1 MGWDHHPQ
9 QRRRNSVT
17 LATRARQ
24 PHLPRET
31 ALLTVAAEDS
41 NPVTTLWDT
50 PEPHLGETNPGMCS
64 SRGQW
69 SEQGV
74 AVTTP
79 CPVWGPR
86 GPVCS
91 TAHPSRWQPGTR
103 ANPTTTSQ
111 AVSQR
116 QKKQRG
122 KETDFR
128 FRLPMGYYTE
138 QQAKHYFNSDER
150 CFDSVLLEWKTG

>member
-24 PHLPRET
+24 PHLPREP

-50 PEPHLGETNPGMCS
+50 PEPHLGETDPGMCS

-79 CPVWGPR
+79 CPVWVPR

-116 QKKQRG
+116 QKNNAVRKQISGSGCQWVITLNNRRSIIS
-122 KETDFR
+122 TVMRD
-128 FRLPMGYYTE
+128 
-138 QQAKHYFNSDER
+138 
-150 CFDSVLLEWKTG
+150 VLTVSF

>member
-24 PHLPRET
+24 PHLPREP

-116 QKKQRG
+116 QKNNAVRKQISGSGCQWVITLNNRRSIIS
-122 KETDFR
+122 TVMRD
-128 FRLPMGYYTE
+128 
-138 QQAKHYFNSDER
+138 
-150 CFDSVLLEWKTG
+150 VLTVSF

>member
-1 MGWDHHPQ
+1 M
-9 QRRRNSVT
+9 
-17 LATRARQ
+17 
-24 PHLPRET
+24 
-31 ALLTVAAEDS
+31 
-41 NPVTTLWDT
+41 
-50 PEPHLGETNPGMCS
+50 
-64 SRGQW
+64 
-69 SEQGV
+69 

-79 CPVWGPR
+79 HPVWGPQ

-91 TAHPSRWQPGTR
+91 TAHPSHWQPGTR
-103 ANPTTTSQ
+103 ANPTITSQ

-128 FRLPMGYYTE
+128 FGLPMGYYFK

-150 CFDSVLLEWKTG
+150 CFDSVLLEWKTGR